1 MIVDSCIWF
10 ALFNKSDGNHKKAL
24 DIIKFI
30 KYHNLNIM
38 CPWPILYEAL
48 NTRFVR
54 NKVWPM
60 KLKKM
65 LVDSE
70 LIDDHLYREQALK
83 DVLDSDNV
91 STGQR
96 HISLVDMVIR
106 YILSDEKIHNINYLA
121 TFNID
126 DFIDICKERKI
137 SILHYKIG
145 PSYSSR

>member
-1 MIVDSCIWF
+1 
-10 ALFNKSDGNHKKAL
+10 
-24 DIIKFI
+24 
-30 KYHNLNIM
+30 
-38 CPWPILYEAL
+38 
-48 NTRFVR
+48 
-54 NKVWPM
+54 M
-60 KLKKM
+60 KLKKL

-83 DVLDSDNV
+83 DILDSDNV

-106 YILSDEKIHNINYLA
+106 YILSDEKIHAINYLA

-126 DFIDICKERKI
+126 DFIDVCEERKI